1 MLKRPVIVRVDQR
14 YIDLQIE
21 LTNHP
26 ELLSL
31 LNKTPPDMSDKLAC
45 IATYLGIPIETVL
58 DIESV
63 HKMMAGFTEEL
74 KKRRQ
79 LLILTMQS
87 LRRH

>member
-1 MLKRPVIVRVDQR
+1 MLKRPVIVHVDQR

-21 LTNHP
+21 LANHP
-26 ELLSL
+26 ELLSQL
-31 LNKTPPDMSDKLAC
+31 SRTPPDMGDKLAC
-45 IATYLGIPIETVL
+45 IATYLGIPVEAIL
-58 DIESV
+58 DMESV

-79 LLILTMQS
+79 LLILPMQS